1 MLKWDDFF
9 RATDLPALNDQLI
22 RLREKEPDW
31 FSIRNHGDYE
41 KWRQALQAIHDLVP
55 PSPAI
60 TTDFSND
67 SLRIGRAG
75 DIPEANRQRLRVL
88 LMNFHPWRK
97 GPFEFFGIPID
108 TEWRSDWKWK
118 RLLPHISPLKDRLV
132 LDIGSG
138 NGYFSWR
145 MQAAGARAVL
155 AVDPMLLYTMQFQLV
170 ASYARQPRVLQLP
183 LPFEALDRRRPVF
196 DTVFSLGVLYHR
208 RSPMDHLLDIRNVL
222 RPDGELVLETLVIEG
237 KRGMVFVPPGR
248 YARMR
253 NVWFIPAPL
262 TLTEWLNRCG
272 FTDIRVAGLNVTSTE
287 EQRRTAWMTY
297 ESLADFLDRNDP
309 SKTVEGHPR
318 PQRALLIARRA

>member
-1 MLKWDDFF
+1 MLNWGDFM
-9 RATDLPALNDQLI
+9 RATESPALNDQLI

-75 DIPEANRQRLRVL
+75 DIPEENRQRLRAL

-145 MQAAGARAVL
+145 MWAAGARAVL
-155 AVDPMLLYTMQFQLV
+155 AADPMLLYTMQFRLV
-170 ASYARQPRVLQLP
+170 ASYVPQAPVVQLP
-183 LPFEALDRRRPVF
+183 LPFEALERHRPLF

-208 RSPMDHLLDIRNVL
+208 RSPMDHLLDIRNIL
-222 RPDGELVLETLVIEG
+222 RPGGELVLETLVTEG
-237 KRGMVFVPPGR
+237 PRGHVFVPPGR

-253 NVWFIPAPL
+253 NVWFIPSTGAL
-262 TLTEWLNRCG
+262 EDWLARCG
-272 FTDIRVAGLNVTSTE
+272 FERIHLADVNVTSRS
-287 EQRRTAWMTY
+287 EQRSTEWMQY
-297 ESLADFLDRNDP
+297 ESLADFLDKDDP
-309 SKTVEGHPR
+309 SKTLEGHPR
-318 PQRALLIARRA
+318 PRRALFIANRV